1 MSEFLTRFDGV
12 QSRTVFCFWT
22 GSEAMSNNRIQA
34 LWTIFN
40 NSCCSTSYDSY
51 NNRYV
56 GFLAERF
63 LSFWIDKNKLRYFEV
78 PLLMIN

>member
-1 MSEFLTRFDGV
+1 LLNPIFWEF
-12 QSRTVFCFWT
+12 
-22 GSEAMSNNRIQA
+22 GSK
-34 LWTIFN
+34 
-40 NSCCSTSYDSY
+40 YDSY

-78 PLLMIN
+78 PMLMIN